1 MECLHLHY
9 GTKKQNSYLA
19 RDRFGK
25 KPLVYATSE
34 SSISFSSDIRGLKGS
49 YEGKVDKLAIESLFE
64 FRFIYEPLTI
74 YENFKKLPAG
84 SFLIFNS
91 SGIKIKM
98 VCALVIS
105 NKKKRNFDLTIKAV
119 EKG

>member
-1 MECLHLHY
+1 MECLHFQY
-9 GTKKQNSYLA
+9 GIKKLKLFILA

-34 SSISFSSDIRGLKGS
+34 SSISFSSDIRGLKEIAN
-49 YEGKVDKLAIESLFE
+49 EGKVDKLAIESLFR

-91 SGIKIKM
+91 SGIKIKKWFT
-98 VCALVIS
+98 LN
-105 NKKKRNFDLTIKAV
+105 NKV
-119 EKG
+119 S